1 MKTRNLIFGLS
12 LALGCA
18 TAHAAD
24 LPDATKESGME
35 TKAAKIKE
43 CDVSTAAELVG
54 EGNFSMNKNKVN
66 E

>member
-24 LPDATKESGME
+24 LPDADKGIRDGDQCRENQRNAMSPLLLSWWEKEISQ
-35 TKAAKIKE
+35 
-43 CDVSTAAELVG
+43 
-54 EGNFSMNKNKVN
+54 
-66 E
+66 